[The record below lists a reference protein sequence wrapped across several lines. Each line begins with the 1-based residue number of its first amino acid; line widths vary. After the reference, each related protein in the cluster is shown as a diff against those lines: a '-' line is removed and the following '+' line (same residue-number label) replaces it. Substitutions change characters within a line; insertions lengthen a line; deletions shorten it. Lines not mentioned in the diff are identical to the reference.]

1 MQANKYSNEWLEQL
15 QLLHLGLLEEP
26 TWDFLWDDDSCF
38 SEQEFKLN
46 CTAWIGP
53 NDQRIRKVTGIASRH
68 ECQLTVELD
77 TKKFFSFKLAAPQF
91 RQMERV
97 IINLR
102 EFDIDSNIIRTWR
115 PDSDEFWTL
124 FEGNSSVWDTVWH
137 WTETRDR

>member
-1 MQANKYSNEWLEQL
+1 M
-15 QLLHLGLLEEP
+15 
-26 TWDFLWDDDSCF
+26 WDDDSCF

-46 CTAWIGP
+46 CTAWVGP

-102 EFDIDSNIIRTWR
+102 EFDIDTNIIRTWR

-124 FEGNSSVWDTVWH
+124 FEGNGSVWDTVWH